1 MAGRKRLATDDR
13 KTVLKAKE
21 AAKYLRVSLFT
32 LNRIERQGLLVPIRT
47 PGGHRRYT
55 IEMLNQFLDDN
66 RRPTQTT
73 RVQATGA
80 ASSVESE
87 VVQ

>member
-1 MAGRKRLATDDR
+1 LATDDR

-55 IEMLNQFLDDN
+55 VEMLNQFLDES
-66 RRPTQTT
+66 RQTTQPTT
-73 RVQATGA
+73 RVQAAGA
-80 ASSVESE
+80 ASPIESE